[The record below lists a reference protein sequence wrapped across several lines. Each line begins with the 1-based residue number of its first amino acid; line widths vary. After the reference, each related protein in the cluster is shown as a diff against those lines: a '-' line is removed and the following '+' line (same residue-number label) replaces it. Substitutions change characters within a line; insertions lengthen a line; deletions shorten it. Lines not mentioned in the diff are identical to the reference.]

1 MFRPALRLLTVAAV
15 AVGSVGGIGLLAGL
29 AAPALAATGRRRR
42 TTVDGSREP
51 VPSSTGAQ

>member
-1 MFRPALRLLTVAAV
+1 MSRPARGLLTVAAV
-15 AVGSVGGIGLLAGL
+15 A

-51 VPSSTGAQ
+51 VLSSTGAQ